1 MFRSHMFR
9 IRKNRLSMTI
19 FILLLL
25 LPSLEIIQ
33 YYIEQYQI
41 IKVGGSFRF
50 PIPVYAIFQSLE
62 LTRGL
67 LHSVF
72 FWFLPIFLL
81 LILADD
87 SLTDLQ
93 TGYYNILLLKVG
105 RKKYCLEKI
114 MTSFVVSF
122 FMVMCALFINFVLV
136 HIIFH
141 GGTSSHIL
149 DMASDMVYD
158 MNPMLYWTI
167 RHPYI
172 TDFLFIFLAGVIS
185 GIAGAMGAAFA
196 LFFKDRK
203 TTYIATFA
211 FWEILGI
218 QNLSIFLIF
227 QPYSEYLLQEYIQ
240 IFVCYV
246 ILFVGSI
253 GLIIWNETRKKE
265 YIK

>member
-1 MFRSHMFR
+1 MFRSHILR
-9 IRKNRLSMTI
+9 IRKNRLSMI
-19 FILLLL
+19 VFILLLL
-25 LPSLEIIQ
+25 LPSLEIVQ
-33 YYIEQYQI
+33 YYIEQYRT
-41 IKVGGSFRF
+41 IKLGGSFRF
-50 PIPVYAIFQSLE
+50 PIPVYAIFQSAE
-62 LTRGL
+62 LTQGL
-67 LHSVF
+67 LHSIF

-81 LILADD
+81 LIIADD
-87 SLTDLQ
+87 TLTDLQ
-93 TGYYNILLLKVG
+93 TGYYYILLLKVG
-105 RKKYCLEKI
+105 RKKYCLEKV

-122 FMVMCALFINFVLV
+122 SLVIGALLINFVLV

-141 GGTSSHIL
+141 GGTSSYIL
-149 DMASDMVYD
+149 DMASDMDYD

-172 TDFLFIFLAGVIS
+172 TDIIFIFLAGVIS
-185 GIAGAMGAAFA
+185 GIAGATGAAFA

-203 TTYIATFA
+203 ITYITTFVL
-211 FWEILGI
+211 WEILGI
-218 QNLSIFLIF
+218 QNLSIFLIL

-246 ILFVGSI
+246 ILFVGSS